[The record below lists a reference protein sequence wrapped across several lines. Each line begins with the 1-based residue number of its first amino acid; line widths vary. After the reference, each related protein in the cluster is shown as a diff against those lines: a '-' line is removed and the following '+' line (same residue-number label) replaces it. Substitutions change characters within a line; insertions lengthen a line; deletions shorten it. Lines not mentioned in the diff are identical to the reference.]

1 MERGFIEFA
10 RAATLIVETIPAH
23 DEYATELNGEQKAN
37 LTANRFR
44 LPSSESAVSTSP
56 CGARLRCVHACDS
69 EPSVPHMQ
77 PTPLQL
83 STSRGDTCYLRWT
96 GWG

>member
-23 DEYATELNGEQKAN
+23 RDYATELNGEQKAN

-56 CGARLRCVHACDS
+56 CGAPLRARLRLRTFCAPHAVYTLAALYV
-69 EPSVPHMQ
+69 ERRYML
-77 PTPLQL
+77 PTVD
-83 STSRGDTCYLRWT
+83 GM
-96 GWG
+96 